1 MILSDRDIKRLIKAG
16 RIKIAPLPDMSTAL
30 GAASLD
36 LRLSSKFRV
45 YKSTATPFI
54 DPQDRKTF
62 EQLTDPTDVAKPDDH
77 PAQALLPHTPKGPRA
92 FVLHPGEF
100 VLGLTEERIELPDD
114 VAARIEG
121 KSSLGRLGIVI
132 HSTAGH
138 IDPGYTGGVTLEITN
153 IGVIPVLLHPGM
165 RFCQLVFETMSGPV
179 EVPYS
184 QKKTAKYAGT
194 TEPGSSKIFE
204 ETAGRKVSR
213 LVAKRTV
220 SRPAA
225 KRGLKKVG
233 TRNRAKAA
241 T

>member
-1 MILSDRDIKRLIKAG
+1 MILSDGDIKQQIKAG
-16 RIKIAPLPDMSTAL
+16 RIKITPKPDYKSAL

-36 LRLSSKFRV
+36 LRLSSKFRIF
-45 YKSTATPFI
+45 KSTATPFI
-54 DPQDRKTF
+54 DPRNKDTF
-62 EQLTDPTDVAKPDDH
+62 DQLTEPMDVAKPAPD
-77 PAQALLPHTPKGPRA
+77 PAQALLPHTAEGPRA

-100 VLGLTEERIELPDD
+100 VLGLTMEYVEIPDD

-138 IDPGYTGGVTLEITN
+138 IEPGYNGGITLEITN
-153 IGVIPVLLHPGM
+153 IGLIPVLLHPGM
-165 RFCQLVFETMSGPV
+165 RFCQLVFETMTSPV

-184 QKKTAKYAGT
+184 QRKTAKYAGT

-204 ETAGRKVSR
+204 ETKKVSSG
-213 LVAKRTV
+213 T
-220 SRPAA
+220 A
-225 KRGLKKVG
+225 KRGLKKV
-233 TRNRAKAA
+233 TRRSSKRPAA

>member
-1 MILSDRDIKRLIKAG
+1 MILSDRDIKRLISSG
-16 RIKIAPLPDMSTAL
+16 RIKLSPKPDMNEAL

-54 DPQDRKTF
+54 DPQDRGTF
-62 EQLTDPTDVAKPDDH
+62 EQLTEPIDVTESD
-77 PAQALLPHTPKGPRA
+77 PAQALLPNAQPGPRA

-100 VLGLTEERIELPDD
+100 VLGLTEEQIELPDD

-138 IDPGYTGGVTLEITN
+138 IDPGYIGGITLEITN

-165 RFCQLVFETMSGPV
+165 RFCQLVFESMSGPV

-184 QKKTAKYAGT
+184 EKKTAKYAGT

-204 ETAGRKVSR
+204 EAGK
-213 LVAKRTV
+213 KKV

-225 KRGLKKVG
+225 KKGLKKVAKTKKS
-233 TRNRAKAA
+233 TRRVAHKTSAA
-241 T
+241 